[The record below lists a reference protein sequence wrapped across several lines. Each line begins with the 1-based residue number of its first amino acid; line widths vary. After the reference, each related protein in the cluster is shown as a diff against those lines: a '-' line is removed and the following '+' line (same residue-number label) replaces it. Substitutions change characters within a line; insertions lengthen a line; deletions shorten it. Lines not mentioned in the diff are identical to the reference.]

1 MSSKHPSSFAVS
13 LALAMLVAVPVA
25 VTGAFAQQPPGLAAR
40 PATEEIRGLTHTGA
54 IGVRERMA
62 EISDR
67 QLKADRAG
75 RRPTRNN
82 EEKEERVQKR
92 DRHNLPQNP
101 GSPMISAADASLRDA
116 AAFGRITQPL
126 APQTIGTSFTAA
138 TLSGTNP
145 TLSFPP
151 DNMGAVGPTQ
161 FVAFENGRLVTFN
174 KTTGIADGVLNVDPD
189 VFFASVIGGSSTSD
203 PRIRYD
209 RLSGR
214 WILIIINVST
224 PNRVLFAVSDAASAG
239 VITGSTVWT
248 YFFFDISTLG
258 LASTCLADY
267 PTLGVDANALYIGTN
282 NFCGSPSQSFTGT
295 SGFVVRKS
303 SILGAGPI
311 VVTAF
316 NGLVASAAAAG
327 PYTPQGV
334 DNFDPA
340 ATEGYFIG
348 VDNAS
353 WGLLQL
359 RRISNPGGT
368 PTVSANIPLTV
379 PATLSPINVN
389 HSGNTGGTNGRLSS
403 LDDRLFAAQIR
414 NGHLWTSHNVGV
426 NNTGVS
432 SGTSTRNGSRWY
444 EINVPTGGTPT
455 LVQSGT
461 VFQANASNTTDQRS
475 YWVPSINVSGQGHV
489 AMTLCTAGTNEFAN
503 AATVGRLSGDAVGTM
518 QTPVLITSATAAYNP
533 PSDPGSSGIG
543 RRWGDYSYTSVDP
556 IDDMTMWSVTQFTN
570 AANSYGV
577 RVTKLIAPPPATP
590 ATLADVNAGQATVN
604 VVLTGT
610 QVSGSGFFDPGANLP
625 GVPAFNHLTA
635 SITNGSAT
643 GTPPTVVSATYVNPT
658 TVNLVLNTTSA
669 TANIGAE
676 KYTLTITNPDGQT
689 SSAAIVHVIGGTPS
703 ASVNSVTASEGNAGT
718 TNFTFTVALSQTS
731 ASAVSVNYATSN
743 GTATTADGDYASASG
758 TLNIPAN
765 TPSGTFNVVVNGDT
779 KFESNETFT
788 VTLSNPVGCTIATGT
803 GTGTINNDDTAPTVS
818 IGDAAIAEGN
828 SGSSNVVFTVSL
840 SAVSGLPV
848 SVSYATSDG
857 TATTADGDYTAASS
871 TLNIPAGQASGT
883 ISVAV
888 AGDTKYEADEAFA
901 VTLGSPSGATL
912 GVPAAA
918 AGTITND
925 DLSPVVSINSVAQA
939 EGNSGSASMTFVV
952 SLSAP
957 SGLPASVDF
966 GTADSTATVAN
977 PDYASGGGTLNFAA
991 GETSK
996 PVNALVYGD
1005 LVNEANEFF
1014 LMKLSNGSGCRIG
1027 VPQGVGTIINDD
1039 SGPVITVGPAS
1050 VIEGHSGTV
1059 ELKFPVSLSNGSGT
1073 PVSFDW
1079 TTVDGTASQASG
1091 DYATASGT
1099 LVIPAKQLEDTITV
1113 VVNGD
1118 LCDEADETLQLQLS
1132 NPVSGTLGG
1141 LLATGTIANDDDVTA
1156 PTVAVT
1162 SPNGGETLVTG
1173 TGATLTWSAIDN
1185 VTVGNVKLELSRD
1198 GGATFTEVIAASAP
1212 NTGSYNWT
1220 VTSPTSTTAMLRV
1233 TAEDVNCHT
1242 VSDTSDA
1249 VFAIEDPTTGVPG
1262 GPASEFALGAV
1273 VPNPSRGAVQFEY
1286 ALPRESRVRVSIL
1299 DVQGREVAVLASG
1312 VQPAGRHTANW
1323 SAMRTGST
1331 VARGLYFVRYE
1342 AGGKV
1347 FSRRFAIVR

>member
-1 MSSKHPSSFAVS
+1 MSSKRPSLFAVS
-13 LALAMLVAVPVA
+13 LALAVFAAVPA
-25 VTGAFAQQPPGLAAR
+25 AFAQQPTELAAK
-40 PATEEIRGLTHTGA
+40 PATEEIRGLTHVGA

-92 DRHNLPQNP
+92 DRHNLPQHP
-101 GSPMISAADASLRDA
+101 EAPMISAADGDLRDVSA
-116 AAFGRITQPL
+116 LGRITQPL
-126 APQTIGTSFTAA
+126 APQTVGTSFTAA

-174 KTTGIADGVLNVDPD
+174 KTTGVADGVLNVDPD
-189 VFFASVIGGSSTSD
+189 VFFASVVNGSSTSD

-282 NFCGSPSQSFTGT
+282 NFCGSPSQTFNGT

-303 SILGAGPI
+303 SVLGAGPI

-316 NGLVASAAAAG
+316 NGLVASSAAAG

-348 VDNAS
+348 VDNAAF
-353 WGLLQL
+353 GLLQM
-359 RRISNPGGT
+359 RRVSNPGGT
-368 PTVSANIPLTV
+368 PTISANIGITV

-414 NGHLWTSHNVGV
+414 NGHLWTAHNVGV

-444 EINVPTGGTPT
+444 DINVPTGGTPT
-455 LVQSGT
+455 LFQSGT

-475 YWVPSINVSGQGHV
+475 YWVPTINVSGQGHA

-503 AATVGRLSGDAVGTM
+503 AATVGRLAGDPVGTM
-518 QTPVLITSATAAYNP
+518 QTPVLITGSASAYNP
-533 PSDPGSSGIG
+533 PSDPGSAGIG
-543 RRWGDYSYTSVDP
+543 RRWGDYSYTSVDS

-570 AANSYGV
+570 ATNSYGV

-590 ATLADVNAGQATVN
+590 TTLADVNAGQATVN
-604 VVLTGT
+604 VVLSGT

-635 SITNGSAT
+635 SITNGAAT

-669 TANIGAE
+669 TANIGSE
-676 KYTLTITNPDGQT
+676 KYTLTITNPDGQST
-689 SSAAIVHVIGGTPS
+689 SAAIVHVIGGTPS
-703 ASVNSVTASEGNAGT
+703 VSVNSVTASEGNSGT

-758 TLNIPAN
+758 TLTIPAN
-765 TPSGTFNVVVNGDT
+765 TPSGTFNVTVNGDT
-779 KFESNETFT
+779 KFEANETFT

-803 GTGTINNDDTAPTVS
+803 GTGTINNDDTAPSFTVS
-818 IGDAAIAEGN
+818 PVSVTEGN
-828 SGSSNVVFTVSL
+828 SGTVNAAFTVSL
-840 SAVSGLPV
+840 SAASGLPA
-848 SVSYATSDG
+848 SVGYSTSNG
-857 TATTADGDYTAASS
+857 TATTADGDYDALTG
-871 TLNIPAGQASGT
+871 TLTLTAGQTSGT
-883 ISVAV
+883 VNV
-888 AGDTKYEADEAFA
+888 VVHGDTKYEANETFSLILA
-901 VTLGSPSGATL
+901 SPSGASL
-912 GVPAAA
+912 GLQSFADA
-918 AGTITND
+918 TITND
-925 DLSPVVSINSVAQA
+925 DLSPVVTINSVAQA
-939 EGNSGSASMTFVV
+939 EGNSGSATMTFVV

-966 GTADSTATVAN
+966 ATADSTATSAN
-977 PDYASGGGTLNFAA
+977 PDFASGGGTINFAA

-1005 LVNEANEFF
+1005 VVNEANEFF
-1014 LMKLSNGSGCRIG
+1014 LMKLSNASGCRIG

-1050 VIEGHSGTV
+1050 VIEGHSGTTQ
-1059 ELKFPVSLSNGSGT
+1059 LKFPVSLSNGSGT

-1079 TTVDGTASQASG
+1079 TTVDGTATNASG
-1091 DYATASGT
+1091 DYVTASGT
-1099 LVIPAKQLEDTITV
+1099 LTIPAKQLEDTVTV

-1141 LLATGTIANDDDVTA
+1141 LLATGTITNDDDTIA
-1156 PTVAVT
+1156 PAVAVT
-1162 SPNGGETLVTG
+1162 SPNGGESLVTG
-1173 TGATLTWSAIDN
+1173 TSVSLTWSASDN
-1185 VTVGNVKLELSRD
+1185 IAVTNVKLELSRD
-1198 GGATFTEVIAASAP
+1198 GGATFSETIAASAP
-1212 NTGSYNWT
+1212 NTGTYSWT
-1220 VTSPTSTTAMLRV
+1220 VSGPVSTNALLRV
-1233 TAEDVNCHT
+1233 TADDAACHS

-1249 VFAIEDPTTGVPG
+1249 VFAIQDPTTGVPG
-1262 GPASEFALGAV
+1262 GASSEFALGAV

-1286 ALPRESRVRVSIL
+1286 ALPRDAHVRVSIL

-1312 VQPAGRHTANW
+1312 VQPAGRHMASW
-1323 SAMRTGST
+1323 SAVRTGST

>member
-1 MSSKHPSSFAVS
+1 MSSKRPSSFAVS

-25 VTGAFAQQPPGLAAR
+25 VTGAFAQQPTELAPR
-40 PATEEIRGLTHTGA
+40 PATEEIRGLTHVGA

-62 EISDR
+62 EVSDR

-82 EEKEERVQKR
+82 EEKQERVQKR

-101 GSPMISAADASLRDA
+101 DAPMISASDGNLRDA
-116 AAFGRITQPL
+116 TTLGRITQPL

-189 VFFASVIGGSSTSD
+189 VFFASVVNGSSTSD

-209 RLSGR
+209 RLTGR

-282 NFCGSPSQSFTGT
+282 NFCGSPSQTFNGT
-295 SGFVVRKS
+295 SGFVVRKT

-348 VDNAS
+348 VDNAVF
-353 WGLLQL
+353 GLLQM

-368 PTVSANIPLTV
+368 PTVSANIGVTV
-379 PATLSPINVN
+379 AATLSPINVN
-389 HSGNTGGTNGRLSS
+389 HSGNTGGTTGRLSS

-414 NGHLWTSHNVGV
+414 NGHLWTAHNVGV

-444 EINVPTGGTPT
+444 DINVPTGGTPT
-455 LVQSGT
+455 LSQSGT
-461 VFQANASNTTDQRS
+461 VFQANATNTTDQRS

-489 AMTLCTAGTNEFAN
+489 AMTLCAAGTNEFAN
-503 AATVGRLSGDAVGTM
+503 AATVGRLAGDAVGTM
-518 QTPVLITSATAAYNP
+518 QAPVLITSSTAAYNP
-533 PSDPGSSGIG
+533 PSDPGSAGIG

-570 AANSYGV
+570 ATNSYGV
-577 RVTKLIAPPPATP
+577 RVTKLIAPPPATL
-590 ATLADVNAGQATVN
+590 ASLADVNAGQATVN
-604 VVLTGT
+604 VVLSGT

-635 SITNGSAT
+635 AITNGSAT

-689 SSAAIVHVIGGTPS
+689 SSAAIVRVIGGTPS
-703 ASVNSVTASEGNAGT
+703 ASVNSVTASEGNSGT

-731 ASAVSVNYATSN
+731 ASAVSVNYAASN
-743 GTATTADGDYASASG
+743 GTATTADGDYAAASG

-779 KFESNETFT
+779 KFEANETFT
-788 VTLSNPVGCTIATGT
+788 VTLSNPVGCTIGTGT
-803 GTGTINNDDTAPTVS
+803 GTGTINNDDVAPAFTVGPVS
-818 IGDAAIAEGN
+818 VTEGN
-828 SGSSNVVFTVSL
+828 AGTVNAAFTVSL
-840 SAVSGLPV
+840 SAASGLPA
-848 SVSYATSDG
+848 SVGYSTSDG
-857 TATTADGDYTAASS
+857 TATTADGDYDALTG
-871 TLNIPAGQASGT
+871 TLTLTAGQTSGT
-883 ISVAV
+883 VNV
-888 AGDTKYEADEAFA
+888 VVNGDTKHEANE
-901 VTLGSPSGATL
+901 TLSLILASPSGASL
-912 GVPAAA
+912 GLQSFADA
-918 AGTITND
+918 TITND
-925 DLSPVVSINSVAQA
+925 DLSPVVTINSVAQA
-939 EGNSGSASMTFVV
+939 EGNSGSAPMTFVV

-957 SGLPASVDF
+957 SGLAASVDF
-966 GTADSTATVAN
+966 ATADSTATSAN
-977 PDYASGGGTLNFAA
+977 PDYASGGGTINFAA

-996 PVNALVYGD
+996 PVNALVFGD
-1005 LVNEANEFF
+1005 VVNEANEFF
-1014 LMKLSNGSGCRIG
+1014 LLKLSNGSGCRIG

-1050 VIEGHSGTV
+1050 VTEGDAGTTQ
-1059 ELKFPVSLSNGSGT
+1059 LKFPVSLSNGSGT

-1079 TTVDGTASQASG
+1079 TTVDGTATNGSG
-1091 DYATASGT
+1091 DYVSASGT
-1099 LVIPAKQLEDTITV
+1099 LTIPAKQLEDTVSV

-1118 LCDEADETLQLQLS
+1118 LCDEAHETLQLQLS

-1141 LLATGTIANDDDVTA
+1141 LLATGTIENDDDVTA

-1173 TGATLTWSAIDN
+1173 TSVSLTWTATDN
-1185 VTVGNVKLELSRD
+1185 VAVTNVKLELSRD
-1198 GGATFTEVIAASAP
+1198 GGANFSETIAASAP
-1212 NTGSYNWT
+1212 NTGTYSWT
-1220 VTSPTSTTAMLRV
+1220 VSGPVSTSAMLRV
-1233 TAEDVNCHT
+1233 TADDAACHS
-1242 VSDTSDA
+1242 VADTSDA

-1273 VPNPSRGAVQFEY
+1273 VPNPSHGAVQFEY

-1312 VQPAGRHTANW
+1312 VQPAGRHMVNW
-1323 SAMRTGST
+1323 SAVRTGST